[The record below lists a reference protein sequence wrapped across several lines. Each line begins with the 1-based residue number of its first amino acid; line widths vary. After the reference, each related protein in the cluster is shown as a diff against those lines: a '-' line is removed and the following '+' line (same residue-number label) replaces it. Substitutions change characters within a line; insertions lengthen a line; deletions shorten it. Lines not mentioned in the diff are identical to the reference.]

1 MGLVKKSLK
10 GLGVL
15 VVVTA
20 GLSVVNIIQAGKR
33 SPDGRSMADIIGK
46 DPNEATFDDIEKL
59 SRADK
64 MQLFYAAEAPAFES
78 MKGEYQGKLLSGGVL
93 GGSTA
98 YFTHHVFPTGT
109 LTIGTQW
116 LGKAFSPEEE
126 NAGWGINV
134 FSGKDEEGQQ
144 EVFYTRKMRTSV
156 GPSTIGKDGKD
167 SFHLDYGVFNSDLIK
182 TMHDEVRQV
191 NENLFICAGYMAFS
205 GGPLNPG
212 PFALVGPP
220 KEFPAT

>member
-93 GGSTA
+93 GHADDRDAVARQGVQPRGGKRRMGHQRLQREGRGGAAGGLLHEEDEDLCGSL
-98 YFTHHVFPTGT
+98 YHR
-109 LTIGTQW
+109 
-116 LGKAFSPEEE
+116 
-126 NAGWGINV
+126 
-134 FSGKDEEGQQ
+134 EG
-144 EVFYTRKMRTSV
+144 R
-156 GPSTIGKDGKD
+156 
-167 SFHLDYGVFNSDLIK
+167 
-182 TMHDEVRQV
+182 
-191 NENLFICAGYMAFS
+191 
-205 GGPLNPG
+205 
-212 PFALVGPP
+212 
-220 KEFPAT
+220 